1 MSHDF
6 EALRY
11 KLIEQQIRPW
21 NVSNLEVLE
30 ALRQIPRETFVQ
42 ENQAVLAF
50 ADTKLPLPQAK
61 TPSQTMLEPKMEAR
75 LLQALAIKRTDKV
88 LEVGAGSGYMAALL
102 ANFAKSVTS
111 VDIDPEMVTLAKS
124 NLARA
129 YISNVQVEVG
139 DAYTGWGDQSYDVI
153 CVSGGMP
160 SLYEGLKQQLAVDG
174 RLVAFIG
181 EAPVM
186 NAVLVTRHDATHFS
200 EEILF
205 ETLIAHISS
214 PKVKPS
220 SFHF

>member
-160 SLYEGLKQQLAVDG
+160 SLYEGLKQQLAIGG

-186 NAVLVTRHDATHFS
+186 NAVLVTRHDATRFS
-200 EEILF
+200 EEVLF
-205 ETLIAHISS
+205 ETMIAHIQS
-214 PKVKPS
+214 PKVKHT
-220 SFHF
+220 SFDF

>member
-21 NVSNLEVLE
+21 NVPNLEVLE
-30 ALRQIPRETFVQ
+30 ALRQIPRETFVP
-42 ENQAVLAF
+42 EDQAILAF
-50 ADTKLPLPQAK
+50 ADTKLPLPHAK
-61 TPSQTMLEPKMEAR
+61 NASQTMLEPKMEAR
-75 LLQALAIKRTDKV
+75 LLQAL
-88 LEVGAGSGYMAALL
+88 E
-102 ANFAKSVTS
+102 NFAKSVTS

-124 NLARA
+124 NLTKA

-139 DAYTGWGDQSYDVI
+139 DAYTGWGEQSYDVI

-160 SLYEGLKQQLAVDG
+160 SLYEGLKQQLAVGG

-186 NAVLVTRHDATHFS
+186 NAVLVKRHDATYFS
-200 EEILF
+200 ETILF
-205 ETLIAHISS
+205 ETVIAHIQS
-214 PKVKPS
+214 PKVKHG
-220 SFHF
+220 SFEF

>member
-1 MSHDF
+1 MSQDF

-21 NVSNLEVLE
+21 NVSNLWVLE
-30 ALRQIPRETFVQ
+30 ALRQIPRETFVP
-42 ENQAVLAF
+42 ENQAILAF

-61 TPSQTMLEPKMEAR
+61 NPSQTMLEPKMEAR
-75 LLQALAIKRTDKV
+75 LLQALNIKRTDKA

-160 SLYEGLKQQLAVDG
+160 SLYEGLKQQLAIGG

-186 NAVLVTRHDATHFS
+186 NAVLVTRHDATNFS

-220 SFHF
+220 GFHF

>member
-21 NVSNLEVLE
+21 NVPNLEVLDT
-30 ALRQIPRETFVQ
+30 LRQIPRETFVPQ
-42 ENQAVLAF
+42 DQAILAF

-61 TPSQTMLEPKMEAR
+61 NPSQTMLEPKMEAR
-75 LLQALAIKRTDKV
+75 LLQALDIKRTDKV

-139 DAYTGWGDQSYDVI
+139 DAYTGWGDQSYDII

-160 SLYEGLKQQLAVDG
+160 SLYEGLKQQLAVGG

-181 EAPVM
+181 NAPVM

-200 EEILF
+200 EKVLF
-205 ETLIAHISS
+205 ETVIAHIHS
-214 PKVKPS
+214 PKVKHG
-220 SFHF
+220 SFQF

>member
-21 NVSNLEVLE
+21 NVPNLDVLE
-30 ALRQIPRETFVQ
+30 ALRQIPRETFVPK
-42 ENQAVLAF
+42 EQAILAF
-50 ADTKLPLPQAK
+50 ADIKLPLPHAK
-61 TPSQTMLEPKMEAR
+61 NPSQTMLEPKMEAR
-75 LLQALAIKRTDKV
+75 LLQALEIKRGDKA

-139 DAYTGWGDQSYDVI
+139 DAYTGWGDQSYDII

-160 SLYEGLKQQLAVDG
+160 TLYEGLKQQLAIGG

-181 EAPVM
+181 QAPVM
-186 NAVLVTRHDATHFS
+186 NAVLVTRLNATDFK
-200 EEILF
+200 EAILF
-205 ETLIAHISS
+205 ETMVPYISS
-214 PKVKPS
+214 PKVKHG
-220 SFHF
+220 HFEF

>member
-1 MSHDF
+1 MSQDF

-21 NVSNLEVLE
+21 NVSNLWVLE
-30 ALRQIPRETFVQ
+30 ALRQIPRETFVP
-42 ENQAVLAF
+42 ENQAILAF

-61 TPSQTMLEPKMEAR
+61 NPSQTMLEPKMEAR
-75 LLQALAIKRTDKV
+75 LLQALNINRTDKV

-160 SLYEGLKQQLAVDG
+160 SLYEGLKQQLAIGG

-200 EEILF
+200 EEVLF

-220 SFHF
+220 GFHF

>member
-21 NVSNLEVLE
+21 NVPNLEVLE
-30 ALRQIPRETFVQ
+30 TLRQIPRETFVP
-42 ENQAVLAF
+42 ESQAILAF

-61 TPSQTMLEPKMEAR
+61 NASQTMLEPKMEAR
-75 LLQALAIKRTDKV
+75 LLQALEIKRNDKA
-88 LEVGAGSGYMAALL
+88 LEVGSGSGYMAALL

-139 DAYTGWGDQSYDVI
+139 DAYTGWGDQSYDII

-160 SLYEGLKQQLAVDG
+160 SLYEGLKQQLAIGG
-174 RLVAFIG
+174 RLVAFVG
-181 EAPVM
+181 ESPVM

-200 EEILF
+200 EEVLF
-205 ETLIAHISS
+205 ETMMPYLSS
-214 PKVKPS
+214 PKVKHGN
-220 SFHF
+220 FHF

>member
-1 MSHDF
+1 R
-6 EALRY
+6 ENL
-11 KLIEQQIRPW
+11 
-21 NVSNLEVLE
+21 VS
-30 ALRQIPRETFVQ
+30 ADQK
-42 ENQAVLAF
+42 VLAF
-50 ADTKLPLPQAK
+50 IDTKLPLPGAK
-61 TPSQTMLEPKMEAR
+61 NACQVMLEPKMEAR
-75 LLQALAIKRTDKV
+75 LLQALKPKKTEKA

-102 ANFAKSVTS
+102 AAQAKSVTS

-160 SLYEGLKQQLAVDG
+160 SLYEGLKQQLAIGG

-181 EAPVM
+181 QAPVM

-200 EEILF
+200 EEVLF

-220 SFHF
+220 GFHF

>member
-21 NVSNLEVLE
+21 NVPNLEVLE
-30 ALRQIPRETFVQ
+30 ALRQIPRETFVP
-42 ENQAVLAF
+42 EDQAILAF
-50 ADTKLPLPQAK
+50 ADTKLPLPHAK
-61 TPSQTMLEPKMEAR
+61 NASQTMLEPKMEAR
-75 LLQALAIKRTDKV
+75 LLQALEIGRSDKV

-139 DAYTGWGDQSYDVI
+139 DAYTGWGEQSYDVI

-160 SLYEGLKQQLAVDG
+160 SLYEGLKQQLAVGG

-186 NAVLVTRHDATHFS
+186 NAVLVKRHNATYFS
-200 EEILF
+200 ETILF
-205 ETLIAHISS
+205 ETVIAHIQS
-214 PKVKPS
+214 PKVKRS
-220 SFHF
+220 SFQF